1 MRPHAKMPLLEYIF
15 SEDVKELPEL
25 GGILSNNQ
33 KKARHR
39 RALMRMLYEYYET
52 EKLAICL
59 DPSNIDLIRD
69 FASDRNTTRILEINC
84 DFDDQYILGH
94 ARRIGLISDQ
104 TAVETLVKLLPSIRN
119 DLKKEIDSIG
129 DLKLEFAYKIDEK
142 GAVHRNADELSRFAD
157 IAMEEALDIVTLD
170 WIYSD

>member
-1 MRPHAKMPLLEYIF
+1 
-15 SEDVKELPEL
+15 
-25 GGILSNNQ
+25 
-33 KKARHR
+33 
-39 RALMRMLYEYYET
+39 MRMLYEYYET

-84 DFDDQYILGH
+84 EFDDQYILGH

-104 TAVETLVKLLPSIRN
+104 TAVETLMKLLPFIRN

-142 GAVHRNADELSRFAD
+142 GSVQRYVDEL
-157 IAMEEALDIVTLD
+157 
-170 WIYSD
+170 

>member
-25 GGILSNNQ
+25 GGILSNHK

-84 DFDDQYILGH
+84 EFDDQYILGH
-94 ARRIGLISDQ
+94 ARRIGLISDHN
-104 TAVETLVKLLPSIRN
+104 AVETFVKLLPSIKN
-119 DLKKEIDSIG
+119 DLKKEIGSIG
-129 DLKLEFAYKIDEK
+129 DQKLEFA
-142 GAVHRNADELSRFAD
+142 
-157 IAMEEALDIVTLD
+157 
-170 WIYSD
+170 

>member
-1 MRPHAKMPLLEYIF
+1 
-15 SEDVKELPEL
+15 
-25 GGILSNNQ
+25 
-33 KKARHR
+33 
-39 RALMRMLYEYYET
+39 
-52 EKLAICL
+52 
-59 DPSNIDLIRD
+59 
-69 FASDRNTTRILEINC
+69 
-84 DFDDQYILGH
+84 LGH

-142 GAVHRNADELSRFAD
+142 GAVQRNADELSRFAD
-157 IAMEEALDIVTLD
+157 IAAEEALDIVTLD

>member
-1 MRPHAKMPLLEYIF
+1 
-15 SEDVKELPEL
+15 
-25 GGILSNNQ
+25 
-33 KKARHR
+33 
-39 RALMRMLYEYYET
+39 MRMLYEYYET

-59 DPSNIDLIRD
+59 DPSNIDLLRD
-69 FASDRNTTRILEINC
+69 FVSDRNTTRVLEINC

-119 DLKKEIDSIG
+119 DLKKESEVIG
-129 DLKLEFAYKIDEK
+129 DLRLEFFYRIDEK
-142 GAVHRNADELSRFAD
+142 KMAVYRNASELSQFAD
-157 IAMEEALDIVTLD
+157 ITIEQAQEIVTLD